1 MHNIIVTGAS
11 RGLGL
16 AIAKSL
22 VAEGFC
28 VTAIARRPSG
38 ELEEAMAAVPAG
50 PNGGA
55 LHFISCDLSNVAG
68 LHDLV
73 RGIRKELGGP
83 YGLVNNAGIG
93 TEGLLATMTESQI
106 ERLIRVNTLSP
117 ILLARQAVRAMMADG
132 RGGRIV
138 NVGSIVAQNG
148 YRALSVY
155 SATKAS
161 LEGFTRS
168 LAREIGQFGITVNT
182 VAPGF
187 LSTEMTKEM
196 GDSGIDRIARRS
208 ALKRVAT
215 VEEVANTVAFLMSDR
230 ASAITGTVVTIDAG
244 GTA

>member
-1 MHNIIVTGAS
+1 MRNIIVTGAS

-22 VAEGFC
+22 ITEGFC
-28 VTAIARRPSG
+28 VTAIARRPSA
-38 ELEEAMAAVPAG
+38 ELEEAMAAAPTG

-73 RGIRKELGGP
+73 RRIRKELGGP

-93 TEGLLATMTESQI
+93 TEGLLATMTEPQI

-215 VEEVANTVAFLMSDR
+215 VEEVANTVAFLMSNR